1 MELNQGYILVYTGN
15 GKGKTTAAAGLALRA
30 TSYGLK
36 TAFIQFMKDG
46 NEQRLFTPVPHLTY
60 RAFGRNHETNGWYH
74 PLSHGE
80 STPPEVAEGWHYA
93 KEIIEGGFYD
103 LVILDEINVA
113 LLFNFISPIQ
123 LINLLQ
129 SKPQHVEIVCTGRGA
144 PKELLDLAD
153 LVTEFREEKHMYQK
167 GIPARKGIDF

>member
-1 MELNQGYILVYTGN
+1 MALNPGYILVYTGS

-30 TSYGLK
+30 TSYELK

-46 NEQRLFTPVPHLTY
+46 SEQRLFTSVPHLTY
-60 RAFGRNHETNGWYH
+60 RAFGKNHEADGWYH
-74 PLSHGE
+74 PLSQGE
-80 STPPEVAEGWHYA
+80 SIPQEIADGWHYA
-93 KEIIEGGFYD
+93 QEIILGGFYD

-113 LLFNFISPIQ
+113 LLFNFISHVQ
-123 LINLLQ
+123 FINVLHT
-129 SKPQHVEIVCTGRGA
+129 KPSHVEIVCTGRGA

-167 GIPARKGIDF
+167 GVAARKGIDF